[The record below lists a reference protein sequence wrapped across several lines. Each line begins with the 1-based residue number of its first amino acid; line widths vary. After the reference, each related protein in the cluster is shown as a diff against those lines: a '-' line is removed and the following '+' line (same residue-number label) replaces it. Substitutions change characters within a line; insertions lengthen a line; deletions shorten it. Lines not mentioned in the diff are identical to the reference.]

1 MRFLAGSVF
10 VLGAMALVLPLSL
23 PPTPDAPP
31 GVPPAVTFA
40 GASGVHSASPRPERL
55 TDEDLTQ
62 VVRRNCVV
70 CHNDGLRT
78 GNLSLQTFSVE
89 GAVDQAQ
96 TAERVIRKVR
106 AGMMP
111 PPGLPRPGGDTLALL
126 VETLESR
133 IDAAAAAAPNL
144 GARRFQRLSQAE
156 YQRAVFDLLGLQVN
170 PDQWLPPD
178 ILLGSFD
185 NMAAS
190 QPLSTTLL
198 ESYLRAANEIA
209 RMALGRPDA
218 QPATAQYSH
227 PEQFSQ
233 HAWDRIEGAPFGTR
247 GGIVVLHDFPAD
259 GEYVFEIETSLGTGN
274 AQVLAEDV
282 DFSIDGEPVA
292 LLRLPTNAGGLI
304 PNLKTPP
311 IFVRAGQRQVSAAF
325 VNVVDGPYEDRFRP
339 FEWSTVGAGGT
350 MAGVTG
356 LTHLDVLRITGPEKA
371 AGVSDS
377 ESRRRVFSCRPAR
390 ADEARA
396 CAASILERLATQAY
410 RRTVSD
416 RDVAQLMRFYEEG
429 AASASPGADFEA
441 GVGGGL
447 VAILASPEFLFRL
460 ERQPAGVQDGALYP
474 LNGFELA
481 TRLAFFLW
489 SSSPDAELLAVAADG
504 ALSDPAVLERQVRRM
519 LDDPRSE
526 ALATR
531 FAHQWLRLQDVGKVW
546 PGAYLYPD
554 FARQTADAM
563 VRETELLF
571 DHLVRE
577 DRSLLDLFTADY
589 TFLNGRLARHYG
601 LQDQI
606 PDAGDEFRQ
615 VFYPAGEQRRG
626 VLGHGSVLL
635 LTSMADRTSPVMRGK
650 WVMEVLLG
658 TPPPPPPPNVPV
670 LEATG
675 GATEGR
681 RLTTR
686 ERMQVH
692 RANPSCNSCHQ
703 FIDPIGLALD
713 NFDVVGQ
720 WRIRENMAPLD
731 TRGDFYDGTPIDTPI
746 DLVNALMQRPTPMV
760 RNFTER
766 LLEYAIG
773 RPAEYFDAP
782 TVRGIERQ
790 AIAQDYR
797 MSSFIL
803 GVVKS
808 DAFRMRQAQTAQDR

>member
-1 MRFLAGSVF
+1 MKFLAGSVF
-10 VLGAMALVLPLSL
+10 VFGAVALVFEFSSG
-23 PPTPDAPP
+23 TPREP
-31 GVPPAVTFA
+31 VPDLTFA
-40 GASGVHSASPRPERL
+40 GSGTVFEPQVSPPL
-55 TDEDLTQ
+55 ADEALTQ
-62 VVRRNCVV
+62 VIRRNCVV

-78 GNLSLQTFSVE
+78 GNLSLQAFSVE
-89 GAVDQAQ
+89 GAVEEAQ
-96 TAERVIRKVR
+96 TAERIIRKVR

-126 VETLESR
+126 VGTLESK
-133 IDAAAAAAPNL
+133 IDAQAAAQPNL
-144 GARRFQRLSQAE
+144 GVRRFQRLSQAE
-156 YQRAVFDLLGLQVN
+156 YQRAVHDLLGLQVN
-170 PDQWLPPD
+170 ADQWLPPD

-190 QPLSTTLL
+190 QPLSATLL

-218 QPATAQYSH
+218 LSATAQYSH

-233 HAWDRIEGAPFGTR
+233 HAWDRVEGAPFGTR

-274 AQVLAEDV
+274 AQVLAEEV

-292 LLRLPTNAGGLI
+292 LLRLPTNAEGLI
-304 PNLKTPP
+304 PSLKTER

-325 VNVVDGPYEDRFRP
+325 INVVDGPYEDRFRP
-339 FEWSTVGAGGT
+339 HDWSTVGAGGT

-356 LTHLDVLRITGPEKA
+356 LTHLDVLRITGPENA
-371 AGVSDS
+371 VGVSDS
-377 ESRRRVFSCRPAR
+377 EARQRVFSCRPTGAG
-390 ADEARA
+390 AGAEQERA
-396 CAASILERLATQAY
+396 CAESILRRIATQAY
-410 RRTVSD
+410 RRSVTD
-416 RDVAQLMRFYEEG
+416 RDVAALMRFYDEG
-429 AASASPGADFEA
+429 SAAASGSGRFEG
-441 GVGGGL
+441 GVGSGL
-447 VAILASPEFLFRL
+447 VAILASPEFLFRF
-460 ERQPAGVQDGALYP
+460 ERQPAGVQDGAVYP
-474 LNGFELA
+474 LSEFELA

-489 SSSPDAELLAVAADG
+489 STSPDAELLEVAARGD
-504 ALSDPAVLERQVRRM
+504 LSNPAVLERQVVRM
-519 LDDPRSE
+519 LGDPRSE

-554 FARQTADAM
+554 FSRQTADAM

-577 DRSLLDLFTADY
+577 DKSLLDLFRADY

-601 LQDQI
+601 MEEQI

-615 VFYPAGEQRRG
+615 VFYPEGEQRRG
-626 VLGHGSVLL
+626 VLGHGSILL

-658 TPPPPPPPNVPV
+658 TPPPPPPPNIPV

-675 GATEGR
+675 GASEGR

-720 WRIRENMAPLD
+720 WRTRENMAPLD
-731 TRGDFYDGTPIDTPI
+731 TRGDFYDGTPIHTPI
-746 DLVNALMQRPTPMV
+746 DLVSALMKRPTPLV

-766 LLEYAIG
+766 LLEYAVG

-782 TVRGIERQ
+782 TVRAIERQ
-790 AIAQDYR
+790 AMAQDYR
-797 MSSFIL
+797 MSAFIL

-808 DAFRMRQAQTAQDR
+808 DSFRMRRAQTAQDD